1 VQLKVKYT
9 IIWLKAQRASSL
21 RDRHHIG
28 KLRVSQL
35 VLHYYYPQYNS
46 NLALITVKQDTV
58 AKRIIESERSMH
70 SHALVC
76 TR

>member
-9 IIWLKAQRASSL
+9 IIWLKAQHASSL
-21 RDRHHIG
+21 RDGHHIG
-28 KLRVSQL
+28 KLRVSQ
-35 VLHYYYPQYNS
+35 YNS
-46 NLALITVKQDTV
+46 KLALITVKQDTV